1 MNAEFLKSLTW
12 KPFDNIAANTN
23 RIINMS
29 KKRWKQ
35 RNEFRLN
42 QVQKA
47 FIVHFFPIPT
57 VVTYFNEYLSISIKW
72 PIYDIFSIKTCFS
85 DSLVPKFFVICCSV
99 SGMLCTFVNGQLDC
113 LWDVCVDAHRKK
125 SFLLIL
131 STWEKKMKWK
141 RNWWLEESSFKSDN
155 KEIFS

>member
-1 MNAEFLKSLTW
+1 MNVEFLKSLTW

-47 FIVHFFPIPT
+47 FIVHFFSIPT
-57 VVTYFNEYLSISIKW
+57 VVTHFNEYLSISIKW

-113 LWDVCVDAHRKK
+113 LWDFCVDAHRKK
-125 SFLLIL
+125 IVFVDTFNLR
-131 STWEKKMKWK
+131 KKTEMKKKLMIWGV
-141 RNWWLEESSFKSDN
+141 F
-155 KEIFS
+155 I